1 MKERELRASEGW
13 RYRHCRHRRVILM
26 TREDSTPSEEA
37 AHAIWDSGHD
47 IQQQLPIVPHHAQ
60 VISLLK
66 LGRYQHLVGPSEG
79 HVKVKVRVRRR
90 INKALRTDSAV
101 TDRHTDIRQVEE
113 VLASMI
119 LNVTAVLMIP
129 NCAS

>member
-1 MKERELRASEGW
+1 
-13 RYRHCRHRRVILM
+13 M
-26 TREDSTPSEEA
+26 TREDSTPSKEA

-101 TDRHTDIRQVEE
+101 TDRHTDRHTDIRQV
-113 VLASMI
+113 I
-119 LNVTAVLMIP
+119 LNVTAVLTLP
-129 NCAS
+129 YCA